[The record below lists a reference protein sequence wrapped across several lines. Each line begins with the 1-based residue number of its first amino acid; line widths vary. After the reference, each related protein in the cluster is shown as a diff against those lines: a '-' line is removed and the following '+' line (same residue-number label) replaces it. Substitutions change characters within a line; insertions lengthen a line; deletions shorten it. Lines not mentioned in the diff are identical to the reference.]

1 MASVFKPSGAAVFY
15 GKVRLGPYRHCRIK
29 LNADRDTS
37 AAWLRELQNAVNRR
51 RARETPD
58 WERIKAHGVPRELME
73 RLGLVL
79 AIAKARG
86 KGWSEHVADYCNELT
101 RAGRN
106 AVYVGNARR
115 YLSAIGKAAG
125 WAELDDVNRDG
136 LAAFINAKREKGRSV
151 TTLCNIRNV
160 VRLFLVWCVRVERAD
175 PGIIKAANIDLADPA
190 TDRKRVR
197 RALTDAECHR
207 LLKAVAGTPRE
218 LTYRLALATGLRR
231 REMTELQWRDVVL
244 DGTPRLCLRP
254 EATKARRAD
263 TLPLAPDVA
272 ARLAEHGRRRPFAR
286 PADAVLSDVP
296 NDAAWK
302 ADLKLAKVSYTDA
315 EGRIAGFHSLRV
327 TLGTQLERLGVGV
340 KARMELMRHA
350 DAKVT
355 YSTYADATQLETAR
369 IVADLPTFNEPAAAA
384 LTGTDDEPNADQ
396 PDQKLDQMPG
406 NSGTQQATRGKMPS
420 AAVQPGRAGPKRG
433 NPCNSRGLRRPAL
446 HDVARK
452 GTAAERSRTST
463 NLRSLEPES
472 SAGPTPNAC
481 GISTYDAAA
490 GVADQ
495 KPDQKHAPTPPTDE
509 YAAYHADDDSD
520 KLIERIRELDS
531 GLAELAEAWFAA
543 GEDTRRW
550 MLVVLST
557 TRK

>member
-272 ARLAEHGRRRPFAR
+272 ARLAEHGRRRPLAR
-286 PADAVLSDVP
+286 RLHRGRRGRRGADRGRRHRRARARSERRARVDVP
-296 NDAAWK
+296 RSRLPAR
-302 ADLKLAKVSYTDA
+302 LRLPPLTLRCTTS
-315 EGRIAGFHSLRV
+315 GRRARSA
-327 TLGTQLERLGVGV
+327 RL
-340 KARMELMRHA
+340 L
-350 DAKVT
+350 
-355 YSTYADATQLETAR
+355 
-369 IVADLPTFNEPAAAA
+369 
-384 LTGTDDEPNADQ
+384 
-396 PDQKLDQMPG
+396 
-406 NSGTQQATRGKMPS
+406 S
-420 AAVQPGRAGPKRG
+420 A
-433 NPCNSRGLRRPAL
+433 
-446 HDVARK
+446 
-452 GTAAERSRTST
+452 GTAGWRT
-463 NLRSLEPES
+463 N
-472 SAGPTPNAC
+472 
-481 GISTYDAAA
+481 
-490 GVADQ
+490 
-495 KPDQKHAPTPPTDE
+495 
-509 YAAYHADDDSD
+509 
-520 KLIERIRELDS
+520 
-531 GLAELAEAWFAA
+531 
-543 GEDTRRW
+543 
-550 MLVVLST
+550 
-557 TRK
+557 